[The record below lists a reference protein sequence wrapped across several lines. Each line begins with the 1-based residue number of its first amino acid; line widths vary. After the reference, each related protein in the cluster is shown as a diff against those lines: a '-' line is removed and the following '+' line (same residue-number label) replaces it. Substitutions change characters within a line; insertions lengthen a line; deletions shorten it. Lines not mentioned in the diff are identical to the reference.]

1 MRFLHCRIFRRRN
14 FTPVFKKFL
23 MTLKNIEASS
33 GDGMKRPMN
42 GHFAGAGNI
51 TNICKNILR
60 QGFGRK
66 RRKVP
71 QDGIS
76 SLPIR
81 ARKMPMTSF
90 GQMNFPVFPLHPFA
104 VIITPIC
111 IPLLKLFHRRNP
123 AGKHSSINHPDSL
136 HLHGP
141 K

>member
-1 MRFLHCRIFRRRN
+1 MPCRIFRRQNVTSVCQKSFRMPKSSRR
-14 FTPVFKKFL
+14 FTPDAVARL
-23 MTLKNIEASS
+23 MNARS
-33 GDGMKRPMN
+33 
-42 GHFAGAGNI
+42 AGAGSI
-51 TNICKNILR
+51 TNICRSILHS
-60 QGFGRK
+60 GFGRK

-81 ARKMPMTSF
+81 VRKMPMTSF
-90 GQMNFPVFPLHPFA
+90 GQMNFPVFPHHLFA
-104 VIITPIC
+104 AIITPIC